1 MADGHHS
8 FAGWEAVTQAIEK
21 LPLPPDYLDE
31 GQRASLKALGTSLR
45 SHGAVL
51 ADEVG
56 MGKTRIA
63 VGMALAVMRCG
74 GRVTVVV
81 PPVVAPQWRDEFRK
95 AGQDLRDILRS
106 LDGLVW
112 EFERHDPPRMDD
124 GVVLISQRLADL
136 RVTEGKRW
144 RADLLHLVAGN
155 NVAQPRQG
163 VRNAADAIDRAARR
177 DGDIRHA
184 VDSIAMQFG
193 SMSKET
199 KQDFANHSEALKLLE
214 ASLGLALGPFDL
226 VIIDEAH
233 KMRGDWSK
241 LAALLKRVLLRRSA
255 SRTLGLTAT
264 PVELDVWQ
272 WKSTL
277 ARVGMSDDYWNYISP
292 AVMTFRDAATAAR
305 QRWRSDASVR
315 QQYAAAAR
323 DFEASLAPWVVRR
336 DKRRDRDIEHFMAN
350 APRGASY
357 RRQQLIAVQP
367 ETLSPGWRKVV
378 FAAEALSV
386 IGQVAADTA
395 SARARLTISNGHGV
409 AGIIDKLVGP
419 DKDDAKSD
427 SAQAMEDR
435 KDNAIELAEE
445 NLGKN
450 KRRQRAD
457 FWKRVLK
464 APFVDGDASLYSHPV
479 LMKVVEEIEEI
490 TASGEKVLVFGRFTR
505 PMRILTDLLNARA
518 LLRAV
523 RDGTPWPHEMT
534 HDQDQKALE
543 VSAGQMG
550 IDYRRADVDEKLHRA
565 YGVFSARRVALRDGL
580 NALLDDNRGQDAL
593 LEAIAKSAQRA
604 DSIVYLARAIDALLP
619 SGETLTPQAL
629 FRALAAV
636 TDALR
641 TGQDGTIDAH
651 TAGRVWPTM
660 HATLEAEHKAPRA
673 AFARMLYGGTPA
685 DTRRLLQ
692 LAFNRAASEPH
703 VLVAQSMVGREGL
716 NLQEACRIV
725 ILLHLEWNPGVVEQ
739 QIGRVDR
746 KNSRWAQLMR
756 QDIAS
761 GNLHPRQIE
770 IRPVVFRG
778 TYDEHHWSVLS
789 LRWDEQRAQL
799 HGRVVADSDRDTLT
813 PEERHILETLE
824 SESPDLW
831 PRPRG

>member
-1 MADGHHS
+1 MTEFRQP
-8 FAGWEAVTQAIEK
+8 FAGWEAVAKALET
-21 LPLPPDYLDE
+21 LPLPTDYLDD
-31 GQRASLKALGTSLR
+31 GQRAGLEALGTSLL

-74 GRVTVVV
+74 GRVAVVV

-112 EFERHDPPRMDD
+112 EFERQDPPRMDD
-124 GVVLISQRLADL
+124 GIVLISQRLADI
-136 RVTEGKRW
+136 RVTEGQRW

-163 VRNAADAIDRAARR
+163 VRNAADAIEKAARCNE
-177 DGDIRHA
+177 DIRDA
-184 VDSIAMQFG
+184 KYSIAMQFAA
-193 SMSKET
+193 MSRNT
-199 KQDFANHSEALKLLE
+199 QQDFANYSKALELLE
-214 ASLGLALGPFDL
+214 ASLGLALGQFDL

-241 LAALLKRVLLRRSA
+241 LAALLKRVLLRRDA

-264 PVELDVWQ
+264 PVELDVSQ

-277 ARVGMSDDYWNYISP
+277 ARVGMAEDYWNKISP
-292 AVMTFRDAATAAR
+292 VVMAFRDAATAAR

-315 QQYAAAAR
+315 QQYGDAAR
-323 DFEASLAPWVVRR
+323 DFEANLAPWVVRR
-336 DKRRDRDIEHFMAN
+336 DKRRDSDIEYFMSH
-350 APRGASY
+350 APRGVSY

-367 ETLSPGWRKVV
+367 ETLSLGWRKVV

-386 IGQVAADTA
+386 IGQAAADTA

-419 DKDDAKSD
+419 GKDDAKAD
-427 SAQAMEDR
+427 NAQAKEDG
-435 KDNAIELAEE
+435 KDNATQLAEE

-464 APFVDGDASLYSHPV
+464 APFVDGDTSLYSHPV
-479 LMKVVEEIEEI
+479 VMKVVEEIETI

-505 PMRILTDLLNARA
+505 PMRILTELLNARA
-518 LLRAV
+518 LLRAF
-523 RDGTPWPHEMT
+523 RNGTPWPHETT
-534 HDQDQKALE
+534 HNQDQKALE

-550 IDYRRADVDEKLHRA
+550 IDYRRADVDERLHRA
-565 YGVFSARRVALRDGL
+565 YGLFSAHRVALRDGI

-604 DSIVYLARAIDALLP
+604 DSVVYLARAIEPLLL
-619 SGETLTPQAL
+619 SGKSTTPEVL
-629 FRALAAV
+629 RRALVAV
-636 TDALR
+636 TNVLR
-641 TGQDGTIDAH
+641 VGQEVPINAAN
-651 TAGRVWPTM
+651 AGFLWQEM
-660 HATLEAEHKAPRA
+660 HATLEAEYKAPRA
-673 AFARMLYGGTPA
+673 SFARMLYGDTPA
-685 DTRRLLQ
+685 GTRRLVQ
-692 LAFNRAASEPH
+692 LAFNRTASEPH

-746 KNSRWAQLMR
+746 KNSYWAGLMR
-756 QDIAS
+756 QDIS
-761 GNLHPRQIE
+761 TGNLPPRQIE
-770 IRPVVFRG
+770 IRPVVFHG
-778 TYDEHHWSVLS
+778 SYDEHHWSVLS
-789 LRWDEQRAQL
+789 HRWDDLRAQL
-799 HGRVVADSDRDTLT
+799 HGRVVSDSDRETLT
-813 PEERHILETLE
+813 AEERHILEALE
-824 SESPDLW
+824 LTSPDFW
-831 PRPRG
+831 PKKRR